1 MKSFILILCYIA
13 FIVAKITIHGPKAL
27 KEKFKDSDYTIDV
40 VYANYGRIPYG
51 QSIIGRL

>member
-13 FIVAKITIHGPKAL
+13 FVVAKITIHGPKAL